1 MDMDIDMNT
10 LREILLFLSNNS
22 SRESSILSNTFSISY
37 CERIEIQ
44 NDNSLWNKQIKAKEI
59 TQSLNANVKENN
71 TLDKWKIGNS
81 SLTGKQ
87 YEVNKAL
94 VLNNMLSSESV
105 NKACNKYNLGLQ
117 QNFYVVLLV
126 YDIN

>member
-22 SRESSILSNTFSISY
+22 SRESSILSNTFSIPY

-44 NDNSLWNKQIKAKEI
+44 NNNSLWSKQIKAKKI

-71 TLDKWKIGNS
+71 ILDKWKISNS

-87 YEVNKAL
+87 YEVNKAP
-94 VLNNMLSSESV
+94 VLNNMPSS
-105 NKACNKYNLGLQ
+105 
-117 QNFYVVLLV
+117 
-126 YDIN
+126 